1 MVASNLKKN
10 PPGERCNIFLC
21 LIKNNCE
28 LNICLS
34 TAHSLASDFPIQI
47 VVITIW
53 QKVYL
58 VPAVGVFVYL
68 LLCVCGLR
76 CLGWRGRSLLLPAEW
91 LTEINVWFAGYLIK
105 DLMLERAP
113 TVPCRTHSKE
123 IALLGPFVHF
133 AFIQACVCK
142 VVVFASACVCVCV
155 SEFAKGQ

>member
-1 MVASNLKKN
+1 MCYS
-10 PPGERCNIFLC
+10 GH
-21 LIKNNCE
+21 
-28 LNICLS
+28 LS
-34 TAHSLASDFPIQI
+34 SWLGVYLWLQTRPTAHSLASDFPIQI
-47 VVITIW
+47 VAITIW

-142 VVVFASACVCVCV
+142 VVVFASACVCVC
-155 SEFAKGQ
+155 EFAKGQ